1 MNLYDLLST
10 TQEPLLEI
18 HSWIQEAKEADVG
31 LPHAMNIATTNQQ
44 GQPSS
49 RMVLLKSLSD
59 DGLVFFTDYEGQKG
73 QHILNNNKVAL
84 NFWWAKTNKQIRVEG
99 SCYKVP
105 EAESDEYFQQRPRG
119 SQISATASHQSSQIS
134 SYEEL
139 VRVAQNLEKK
149 YVDDLLPRPSRWGG
163 FLVKPELIEF
173 WIDQKNRLH
182 RRNLFVFKNG
192 KWQESMLSP

>member
-18 HSWIQEAKEADVG
+18 HSWIQEAKEAGVG
-31 LPHAMNIATTNQQ
+31 LPHAMNIATSNQQ

-73 QHILNNNKVAL
+73 QHILSNNKVAL

-119 SQISATASHQSSQIS
+119 SQISATASHQSSKIS
-134 SYEEL
+134 SYEDL
-139 VRVAQNLEKK
+139 VREAQALETEFIDKS
-149 YVDDLLPRPSRWGG
+149 LTRPARWGG
-163 FLVKPELIEF
+163 FLIKPKLIEF

-182 RRNLFVFKNG
+182 RRKLFIFKEG
-192 KWQESMLSP
+192 KWEESLLSP